1 MESFNKIFEYIP
13 AFEKKLNEIE
23 INHLSADPF
32 RKKYLN
38 HLLQHKKYYLKIYAS
53 ALELLLKNAGKN
65 KEKIILIDYG
75 AGNGLLGLFAKFCG
89 FHKVYLNDISKSFTD
104 AGEEL
109 SIALD
114 IPLDGIITGDITAV
128 ANYFKMEKP
137 TAIVGTD
144 VIEHIYDLHSFF
156 KEISNINSNMV
167 SVFTTASNPDNK
179 FKLRKLKQ
187 LQVKDEYQGGRPD
200 DYFSFGEEPV
210 APFIKTREQMIRK
223 NFSTLADSDV
233 LQLSSLTRGLIER
246 DIISTVQKFIDH
258 KILPIALPHPTNT
271 CDPVS
276 GSWTERILT
285 LEEYKEI
292 YLDSGFNLKICNGF
306 YNEYSGISKRLL
318 LKAAN
323 LFIKISGSLI
333 APFISLV
340 GTPVSK

>member
-1 MESFNKIFEYIP
+1 MESFKKIAEYIP
-13 AFEKKLNEIE
+13 AFEKKLNEIV
-23 INHLSADPF
+23 ISLLSGDPF
-32 RKKYLN
+32 PKKYLT

-53 ALELLLKNAGKN
+53 TLELLLKNSGGN

-89 FHKVYLNDISKSFTD
+89 FYKVYLNDISKNFTD
-104 AGEEL
+104 AGEGL
-109 SIALD
+109 SIVLD
-114 IPLDGIITGDITAV
+114 IPIDGIITGEITAV

-137 TAIVGTD
+137 TAIIGTD

-156 KEISNINSNMV
+156 KEISHINSNMV
-167 SVFTTASNPDNK
+167 SIFTTASNPVNK
-179 FKLRKLKQ
+179 FKLRKLKR
-187 LQVKDEYQGGRPD
+187 LQVKDEYQGGSPD
-200 DYFSFGEEPV
+200 DYFSFGQESV

-223 NFSTLADSDV
+223 NFPALTDDNV
-233 LQLSSLTRGLIER
+233 LQLSSLTRGLIEK
-246 DIISTVQKFIDH
+246 DIINAVQKFIDY

-285 LEEYKEI
+285 VEEYKEI
-292 YLDSGFNLKICNGF
+292 YLDAGFDLKICNGF
-306 YNEYSGISKRLL
+306 YNECSGISKRLL